1 MWVLNGRKEAGFLN
15 EKNELSKQQRIKREI
30 ARLKKVF
37 NNLDKNMLTTVG
49 SLINR
54 AAFMTVSLQELE
66 EEINTNGYIAEYKN
80 GENQFGEKQSDAVK
94 THLAMTK
101 NLAVVIKQLAELVPP
116 EKKKNSRL
124 QALRDE

>member
-1 MWVLNGRKEAGFLN
+1 MN
-15 EKNELSKQQRIKREI
+15 ENNELSKQQRIKREI

-66 EEINTNGYIAEYKN
+66 EEINANGYISEYKN
-80 GENQFGEKQSDAVK
+80 GEKQFGEKQSDAVK